1 MVGREC
7 FFFLYQTSERV
18 ALRAGNGVIVLRYGL
33 LADGLS
39 RWQAPKNQEKGKGER
54 TNQGAA
60 QVPDVDR
67 CRATLSAISTK

>member
-1 MVGREC
+1 MVGREG
-7 FFFLYQTSERV
+7 FFFVPDKRARSSEGGGGMR
-18 ALRAGNGVIVLRYGL
+18 LLFYGL

-39 RWQAPKNQEKGKGER
+39 RWQAPKNREKGKGEK

>member
-1 MVGREC
+1 MGLLFYE
-7 FFFLYQTSERV
+7 
-18 ALRAGNGVIVLRYGL
+18 L